1 MKKFIS
7 FILVLVSVLGLT
19 SCGIKGKETL
29 RIEFFEW
36 KMRAVMSNDAEL
48 ADDAAIIVAVGEPD
62 ELYPDAKVV
71 DITLT
76 ANHGEI
82 TLVDATNNKTYSGT
96 YEIKEE
102 TSKEI
107 LYDITLDGIT
117 GYAVLSLTGYYDG
130 TQIHTLPIN
139 LGEYS
144 VYFLPNE
151 STAN

>member
-1 MKKFIS
+1 MKKLIS
-7 FILVLVSVLGLT
+7 FVLILVSVLGLVG
-19 SCGIKGKETL
+19 CGINGKETL
-29 RIEFFEW
+29 HIEFCEW

-48 ADDAAIIVAVGEPD
+48 ADDDALVVAVGVPD

-71 DITLT
+71 DMTLT
-76 ANHGEI
+76 ADHGEI
-82 TLVDATNNKTYSGT
+82 TLVDATNNKTYTGT

-107 LYDITLDGIT
+107 LYEITLDGIT
-117 GYAVLSLTGYYDG
+117 GYAALSPTDYYDG
-130 TQIHTLPIN
+130 TQIPTLPIN